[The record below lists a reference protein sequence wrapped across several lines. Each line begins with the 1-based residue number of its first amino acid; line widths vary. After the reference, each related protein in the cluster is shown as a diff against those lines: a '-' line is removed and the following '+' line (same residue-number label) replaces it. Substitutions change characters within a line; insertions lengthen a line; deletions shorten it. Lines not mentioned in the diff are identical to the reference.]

1 MSRTIISLD
10 PDDRAWLS
18 RKAKRERTPMTELV
32 RRAVR
37 EFRKHSGPEASELD
51 GLLSETAGLWKQGDG
66 LAYQKRLRGEWN
78 KRK

>member
-51 GLLSETAGLWKQGDG
+51 RLLSETAGLWKQGDG

>member
-1 MSRTIISLD
+1 MPRTILSLD

-37 EFRKHSGPEASELD
+37 QFRKQSGPEKSDLD
-51 GLLSETAGLWKQGDG
+51 RLLGETAGLWKQGDG
-66 LAYQKRLRGEWN
+66 LAYQNRLRREWAR
-78 KRK
+78 RK